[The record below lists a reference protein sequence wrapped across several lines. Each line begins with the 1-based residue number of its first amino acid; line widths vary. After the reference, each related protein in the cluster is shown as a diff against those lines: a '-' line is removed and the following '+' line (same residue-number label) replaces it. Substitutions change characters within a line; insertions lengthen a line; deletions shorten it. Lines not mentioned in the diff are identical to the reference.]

1 MNAMQMRLIV
11 TLDDELVVKASKLTS
26 ITDHSALVHAA
37 LEALIQDQTERQL
50 GEPTTSEAMPQRTHL
65 IVKKQ

>member
-11 TLDDELVVKASKLTS
+11 TLDDELVAKASKLTS
-26 ITDHSALVHAA
+26 ITDHSALVQAA

-50 GEPTTSEAMPQRTHL
+50 GEPTTSEAMSQRTHL